1 MVDDHPKGQRH
12 HCSTAGFFQD
22 DDDDDD
28 SLCGGWNG
36 WQARLDQ
43 TGCLSVEQQQQRQ
56 RQRKGSIFTWF
67 QYTLAGE

>member
-22 DDDDDD
+22 DDDDD
-28 SLCGGWNG
+28 SSCGGWNG

-56 RQRKGSIFTWF
+56 RQRKGSIISWF
-67 QYTLAGE
+67 QYTLVAE